1 MLYGDSFES
10 LFYLIKCKNLL
21 TFRGLIF
28 DDILSSPILNSYK
41 LKNLSSFYEE
51 DFSRKL
57 FYYKNYSNE
66 FISLISNLL

>member
-10 LFYLIKCKNLL
+10 LFYLIKCKNFL